1 MAFFFA
7 LDPAY
12 WLATGLPRGVAWIAG
27 LALVDT
33 GAEESEFLTFLTAAT
48 VCYLKHPAL
57 EEPVT
62 HTPWQWTRRARESDL
77 NMFDREKIGC
87 KIEQVETLS

>member
-1 MAFFFA
+1 M
-7 LDPAY
+7 
-12 WLATGLPRGVAWIAG
+12 AWIAG

-62 HTPWQWTRRARESDL
+62 HTLAVDWERARESDF
-77 NMFDREKIGC
+77 NMFPWDKIGC
-87 KIEQVETLS
+87 KIENVETLS

>member
-1 MAFFFA
+1 MYHLRNGPYAQGSVAFFFA
-7 LDPAY
+7 PDPAY

-62 HTPWQWTRRARESDL
+62 HTPWQWTRREQESL
-77 NMFDREKIGC
+77 
-87 KIEQVETLS
+87 T

>member
-1 MAFFFA
+1 M
-7 LDPAY
+7 LKDP
-12 WLATGLPRGVAWIAG
+12 WHFSLPSILRIGSPGDCRGGVAWIAG
-27 LALVDT
+27 LAVVDT

-62 HTPWQWTRRARESDL
+62 HTHPGSGLGESK
-77 NMFDREKIGC
+77 R
-87 KIEQVETLS
+87 V